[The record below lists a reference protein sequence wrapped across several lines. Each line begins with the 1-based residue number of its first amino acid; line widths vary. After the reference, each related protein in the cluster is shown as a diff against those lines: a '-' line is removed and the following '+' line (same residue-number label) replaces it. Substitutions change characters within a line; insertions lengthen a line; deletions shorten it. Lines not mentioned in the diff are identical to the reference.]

1 MSIVSDSRDKT
12 SKLVYVER
20 GTGKVTVYKWFT
32 DTTIID
38 SLWVLVSGFSGF
50 SSSKHSFV

>member
-20 GTGKVTVYKWFT
+20 GTGKVTVYKQFT

-38 SLWVLVSGFSGF
+38 SL
-50 SSSKHSFV
+50 